1 MLRQLIPWNRQIYI
15 FQIMLSGT
23 KYGYIVIFFFSVL
36 HEFLFLKNQLTK
48 IEKLFRM
55 EEKFMIYDLQFTN
68 KKA

>member
-1 MLRQLIPWNRQIYI
+1 
-15 FQIMLSGT
+15 MLSGT
-23 KYGYIVIFFFSVL
+23 KYGYIVILFFSVL